1 MVAAVACV
9 VSSRQQGRRRTRR
22 RVFGIDYRLHRPC
35 RVVVANGYGLEEI
48 AAMIQPTEKSTGT
61 ALGEC
66 YGSGRFPA

>member
-9 VSSRQQGRRRTRR
+9 AVLETAVRRTRR

>member
-1 MVAAVACV
+1 MVAAVACRV
-9 VSSRQQGRRRTRR
+9 LETVRRTRR